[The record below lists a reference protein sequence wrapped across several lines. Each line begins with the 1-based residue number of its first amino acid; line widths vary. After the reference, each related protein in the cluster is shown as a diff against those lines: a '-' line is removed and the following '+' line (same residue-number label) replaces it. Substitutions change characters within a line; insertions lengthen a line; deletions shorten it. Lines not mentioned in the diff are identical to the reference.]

1 LTRIPALSVY
11 SNLLNCG
18 MKFFDKETQ
27 YMGIREE
34 NEGWT
39 TVISPISGWFN
50 FSLKEL
56 WRYRDLIA
64 LFVRRDFVAVY
75 KQTILGPLWF
85 LIQPLFS
92 TIVFTVIFGRIA
104 NIPTDG
110 IPPMLFYMAGIV
122 SWNYFASC
130 LTTTSN
136 TFIAN
141 ANIFGKVYFPRLA
154 VPISVVIVNLMTFV
168 IQFLLFLG
176 FLFYFYWRG
185 VPVHLSGWI
194 LLTPLLLGQMGILGL
209 GVGILVSSLTTKYR
223 DLTFVVGFGTQL
235 WMYATPIVYPMSQIP
250 ERWQWLYA
258 LNPMASLIET
268 FRYAFL
274 GSGSVNLEHLAV
286 SAGMTI
292 FILCAGIVLFSRIE
306 KSFMDTV

>member
-1 LTRIPALSVY
+1 MQRSHFGNALNS
-11 SNLLNCG
+11 
-18 MKFFDKETQ
+18 FTKELSEDTKHLDV
-27 YMGIREE
+27 REQNE
-34 NEGWT
+34 NWT
-39 TVISPISGWFN
+39 KVIGPVSGWFH
-50 FSLKEL
+50 FSLREL
-56 WRYRDLIA
+56 WRYRDLIT

-85 LIQPLFS
+85 LIQPLFT
-92 TIVFTVIFGRIA
+92 TIVFTIVFGKIA

-110 IPPMLFYMAGIV
+110 IPPILFYMAGIV

-130 LTTTSN
+130 LTKISN

-141 ANIFGKVYFPRLA
+141 ASTFGKVYFPRLT
-154 VPISVVIVNLMTFV
+154 VPISVVIVNLMTFA
-168 IQFLLFLG
+168 IQFLLFLC
-176 FLFYFYWRG
+176 FLFYFYLRG
-185 VPVHLSGWI
+185 ADIHPSAWI
-194 LLTPLLLGQMGILGL
+194 LLIPLLLAQMGILGL

-223 DLTFVVGFGTQL
+223 DLNFVVGFGTQL

-258 LNPMASLIET
+258 LNPMASIIET

-274 GSGSVNLEHLAV
+274 GSGSVNTQHLAI

-292 FILCAGIVLFSRIE
+292 LIFSVGSVLFSRIE